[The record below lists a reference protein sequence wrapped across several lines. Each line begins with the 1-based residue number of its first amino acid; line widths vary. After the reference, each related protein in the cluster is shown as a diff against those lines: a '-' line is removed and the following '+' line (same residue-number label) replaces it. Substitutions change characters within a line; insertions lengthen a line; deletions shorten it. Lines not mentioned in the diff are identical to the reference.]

1 MDIGL
6 VGDGPAIESVEAA
19 LGDVE
24 VNVLPMDA
32 DPDLLAGVD
41 FAVVAATTGDP
52 VFATANEALDAWI
65 AIEIG
70 GIGGHPIESIDAA
83 VTVLQ
88 EACYDCLRRRVAA
101 GDPETCDRPT
111 GVRSAVRYAGAVAG
125 RHAIGVLSGGADAVG
140 DTVVEV
146 PGPERTLL
154 PVPGCACAGG
164 NAAGGRGSDDR
175 SARVLRT
182 HRESSL
188 AETLDRAER
197 AVDDRIGP
205 IEVVGE
211 RESFP
216 VPYYIAQTADTRGF
230 SDVRAAEFAAG
241 VDVDWDAAFMKA
253 LGEGLERYA
262 AGVHRAADL
271 ERQPLAAVDAPV
283 HPDAFVTPEP
293 VTVDPNE
300 SMPWVSGVRLGTSGD
315 GSTGNGSTGHGPAGD
330 ERVHLP
336 AEFVHF
342 PPPERR
348 FRPSITTG
356 LGVGSSGVDALL
368 SGLYETIERDA
379 TMVAWYSTFEPL
391 GLSLDGIAD
400 RAADSAAAST
410 STGTA
415 SDPDGPTD
423 DATALVELRKRARA
437 EGLTVRTVL
446 VTTDVD
452 VPVVAAAVHRDGA
465 WPRFAAGSAADLD
478 PIAAARSAVSEALQN
493 WMELRSMGPE
503 AAATEGG
510 AIAHHAEFPDE
521 TRRFFDPETAVDPD
535 TVGEPEYAGTTEL
548 DTVLVHLDDAGLTA
562 YAARLTTR
570 DLETLGF
577 EATRVLVP
585 SAQPLFTG
593 DPFFGDRARSV
604 PAAMGFDPDLD
615 REYHPFP

>member
-24 VNVLPMDA
+24 VNVLPMGA

-125 RHAIGVLSGGADAVG
+125 RHAIGVLSGGADAVR
-140 DTVVEV
+140 DTVVEI

-154 PVPGCACAGG
+154 PVPGCACAEG
-164 NAAGGRGSDDR
+164 NATAAAGKNATAAANENPRSDR
-175 SARVLRT
+175 SGSRSIGVLRT
-182 HRESSL
+182 HREASL
-188 AETLDRAER
+188 AETLDRGER

-205 IEVVGE
+205 IETVGE

-216 VPYYIAQTADTRGF
+216 VPYYIARTADTRGF

-271 ERQPLAAVDAPV
+271 ERQPLAAVDDPV
-283 HPDAFVTPEP
+283 HPDAFVTPER
-293 VTVDPNE
+293 VAVDPNE
-300 SMPWVSGVRLGTSGD
+300 SIPWVSGVRLDTSGD
-315 GSTGNGSTGHGPAGD
+315 EP
-330 ERVHLP
+330 VHLP

-400 RAADSAAAST
+400 RAADSAAA
-410 STGTA
+410 GADTA

-521 TRRFFDPETAVDPD
+521 TRRFFDPETAVGPD
-535 TVGEPEYAGTTEL
+535 TVGKSEYAGTTEL
-548 DTVLVHLDDAGLTA
+548 DAVLDHLDDAGLTA

-604 PAAMGFDPDLD
+604 PATMGFEPDLD